1 MPGVGRSIRLRRGT
15 RVRAHNRGARVSA
28 FAMLASELYSL
39 PILRPLAA
47 QAQARGH
54 AVAWLAPPRIA
65 THLLPGERRLRTRRE
80 LDAFATDALIATV
93 HRIPPQLPGKH
104 VQVFHGLNID
114 KRDPVRGHFRIRG
127 LFDLYCTHG
136 PATTGPFLGLAREH
150 GHFAV
155 VETGWSK
162 LDPLFA
168 PTHTQH
174 TQHTWRDRAA
184 GRPTI
189 MLASTFTESLSAAR
203 WIHDA
208 LRTLIA
214 RGDRFWLLTLHPKI
228 APDVRAR
235 YRALEGPNALF
246 LDADQLPAM
255 LLAAD
260 VLVCDTSSVVEEFA
274 LLGKPMVTLRHRR
287 PKPFMLDITVPEQLD
302 GAITYALTRPP
313 DCMPAMAA
321 YANLIHPT
329 RDGHA
334 AARVV
339 DATERLLAG
348 DLAPLRPRPRSLWR
362 RLTMRDAME
371 ELFAASN

>member
-1 MPGVGRSIRLRRGT
+1 
-15 RVRAHNRGARVSA
+15 
-28 FAMLASELYSL
+28 MLASELYSL

-65 THLLPGERRLRTRRE
+65 MHLLPGERRLRTRRE
-80 LDAFATDALIATV
+80 LDAFKADALLATV

-136 PATTGPFLGLAREH
+136 PATTAPFLRLAQQH

-155 VETGWSK
+155 AETGWSK

-168 PTHTQH
+168 PRD
-174 TQHTWRDRAA
+174 TQHTWRARAA

-208 LRTLIA
+208 LRTLID

-274 LLGKPMVTLRHRR
+274 LLGKPVVTLRHRR
-287 PKPFMLDITVPEQLD
+287 PKPFMLDITAPEDLD
-302 GAITYALTRPP
+302 GAIADALTYPAGR
-313 DCMPAMAA
+313 MQAMAA
-321 YANLIHPT
+321 YADLIHPS
-329 RDGHA
+329 RDGNA
-334 AARVV
+334 AARVL

-348 DLAPLRPRPRSLWR
+348 DPMPPRPRPRSLWR
-362 RLTMRDAME
+362 RLTMRPAMS
-371 ELFAASN
+371 ELFASA